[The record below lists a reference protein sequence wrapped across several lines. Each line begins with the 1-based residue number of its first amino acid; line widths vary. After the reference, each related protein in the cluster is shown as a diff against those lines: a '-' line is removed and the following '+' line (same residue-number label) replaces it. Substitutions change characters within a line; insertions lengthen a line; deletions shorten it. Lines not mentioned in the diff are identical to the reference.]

1 MKTPKTLAGWCT
13 VLFFLFYGLN
23 AFFSIPF
30 SGPLIGLLALGAGVF
45 TLVGK

>member
-13 VLFFLFYGLN
+13 VLFFLFYGIN
-23 AFFSIPF
+23 AFFPVVF
-30 SGPLIGLLALGAGVF
+30 LPTLIGLLALGAGVF